1 MFFELTVNQI
11 KYPCILQY
19 KFLYKKKLTFYVSE
33 LTTGI
38 ELFEI
43 KTKRARYFT
52 VTSNEVK
59 VMDFPQFTPSTLHE
73 IF

>member
-1 MFFELTVNQI
+1 MLLKVIENMFFELTVNQI

-52 VTSNEVK
+52 VLFK
-59 VMDFPQFTPSTLHE
+59 
-73 IF
+73 